1 VERERTRLDDRTAA
15 AAPPPRAPLAVP
27 PDAPATAIGERQ
39 RTVRTLLT
47 AWVVYWVALLALQLW
62 PVAVQWWR
70 IRGQEHGT
78 VSYSFGGDLTTGIAW
93 LTIPPLLMA
102 LVWLLGTRRKALRG
116 KS

>member
-1 VERERTRLDDRTAA
+1 MERERTRLDDRTAA

-27 PDAPATAIGERQ
+27 AETRPAVLDARQ

-47 AWVVYWVALLALQLW
+47 AWMVYWLALLALQLW

-78 VSYSFGGDLTTGIAW
+78 LSYSFGGDLTTGIAW

-102 LVWLLGTRRKALRG
+102 LVWLLGTRKR
-116 KS
+116 